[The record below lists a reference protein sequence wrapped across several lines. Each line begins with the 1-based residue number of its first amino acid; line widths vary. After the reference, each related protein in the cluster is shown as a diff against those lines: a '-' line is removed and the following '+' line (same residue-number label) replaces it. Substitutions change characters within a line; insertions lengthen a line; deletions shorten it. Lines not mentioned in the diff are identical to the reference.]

1 MIRKCINTIKY
12 GTAKARAI
20 VLLSLL
26 FGIGAV
32 GAVVCAI
39 VFRQIL
45 LIFAMVA
52 CVFVMI
58 TLAQTLVI
66 QGAVVEDAGN
76 AETRE
81 ERHSGHAKS
90 QDAGKK
96 VDHMKPPVFAK
107 RKKRKD
113 KNTVDGE
120 NSEDNPPV
128 FAKRKRQ
135 QDENAADDENSE
147 EKFADAG
154 HTDADEQVKEDI
166 VTPEDGSK
174 LQEAPDAEGKNGH
187 HKRKKQQKRETDD
200 DGQIVQDKPEQTEEQ
215 PAAALT
221 QETVMTYDRK
231 KVKKTLHKFKVRR
244 EHRMIFVDHSDKLQ
258 VKQTPAYIWVE
269 KKEFH
274 LLLIEQEPR
283 HITIPLYQ
291 IKNITYLKKQPAN
304 EDIDYAAYKGS
315 SVLADM
321 FRPYLPDYSHSTVV
335 DDLSA
340 YKNLYGIGNDI
351 YVTNRSASALF
362 DLLGVEFQVDD
373 RVTMSN
379 KVNIYFKEAYK
390 SNILLRD
397 NVIDANGY
405 ADRISKTLDNLA
417 HSTISYAEFKDTL
430 NLMIRN
436 KLITQEFAS
445 YYMGVRD
452 DLNR

>member
-1 MIRKCINTIKY
+1 MIRKCLNTIKY

-26 FGIGAV
+26 FAIGAV

-45 LIFAMVA
+45 FVFAMIV
-52 CVFVMI
+52 CVFIVI
-58 TLAQTLVI
+58 TLAQTLII
-66 QGAVVEDAGN
+66 QGGVADHAENVEKRDT
-76 AETRE
+76 TR
-81 ERHSGHAKS
+81 SGRMRS
-90 QDAGKK
+90 QDMDKR

-107 RKKRKD
+107 RKKWQDER
-113 KNTVDGE
+113 TADGE
-120 NSEDNPPV
+120 NSEENSPV
-128 FAKRKRQ
+128 FAKRKKR
-135 QDENAADDENSE
+135 QDEKA
-147 EKFADAG
+147 ADAG
-154 HTDADEQVKEDI
+154 YTDTNEQVKDEI

-174 LQEAPDAEGKNGH
+174 LQEAPDAEEKNGH
-187 HKRKKQQKRETDD
+187 HKRKKQQKREADD
-200 DGQIVQDKPEQTEEQ
+200 DGQIAQDNPEQTEEQ

-231 KVKKTLHKFKVRR
+231 KVRKTLHKFKVRR
-244 EHRMIFVDHSDKLQ
+244 DHRMIFVDHSEKLK
-258 VKQTPAYIWVE
+258 VNQTPAYIWVE
-269 KKEFH
+269 KKDFH

-283 HITIPLYQ
+283 HITIPVYQ
-291 IKNITYLKKQPAN
+291 IKEITYLKKQPAN
-304 EDIDYAAYKGS
+304 EDIDYAAYRSS
-315 SVLADM
+315 SVIADL

-362 DLLGVEFQVDD
+362 DLLGVPFQVDD

-417 HSTISYAEFKDTL
+417 HSTVSYAEFKDTL

-452 DLNR
+452 ELSQ

>member
-45 LIFAMVA
+45 LIFAMVV

-107 RKKRKD
+107 RKKR
-113 KNTVDGE
+113 
-120 NSEDNPPV
+120 
-128 FAKRKRQ
+128 
-135 QDENAADDENSE
+135 QDEKA
-147 EKFADAG
+147 ADAG

-166 VTPEDGSK
+166 SMPEDGSK
-174 LQEAPDAEGKNGH
+174 LQEAPGAEEKNGH
-187 HKRKKQQKRETDD
+187 HKRKKQQKREADD
-200 DGQIVQDKPEQTEEQ
+200 DGQIAQDKPKQTEEQ
-215 PAAALT
+215 PVAALT

-321 FRPYLPDYSHSTVV
+321 FRSYLPDYSHSTVV
-335 DDLSA
+335 DDLSG

>member
-1 MIRKCINTIKY
+1 MIRKCLNTIKY

-26 FGIGAV
+26 FAIGAV

-45 LIFAMVA
+45 FVFAMIV
-52 CVFVMI
+52 CVFIVI
-58 TLAQTLVI
+58 TLAQTLII
-66 QGAVVEDAGN
+66 QGGVADHAENVEKRDT
-76 AETRE
+76 TR
-81 ERHSGHAKS
+81 SGRMRS
-90 QDAGKK
+90 QDTDKR

-107 RKKRKD
+107 RKKWQDER
-113 KNTVDGE
+113 TADGE
-120 NSEDNPPV
+120 NSEENSPV
-128 FAKRKRQ
+128 FAKRKKR
-135 QDENAADDENSE
+135 QDEKA
-147 EKFADAG
+147 ADAG
-154 HTDADEQVKEDI
+154 YTDTNEQVKDEI

-187 HKRKKQQKRETDD
+187 HKRKKQQKREADD
-200 DGQIVQDKPEQTEEQ
+200 DGQIAQDNPEQTEEQ

-231 KVKKTLHKFKVRR
+231 KVRKTLHKFKVRR
-244 EHRMIFVDHSDKLQ
+244 DHRMIFVDHSEKLK
-258 VKQTPAYIWVE
+258 VNQTPAYIWVE
-269 KKEFH
+269 KKDFH

-283 HITIPLYQ
+283 HITIPVYQ
-291 IKNITYLKKQPAN
+291 IKEITYLKKQPAN
-304 EDIDYAAYKGS
+304 EDIDYAAYRSS
-315 SVLADM
+315 SVIADL

-362 DLLGVEFQVDD
+362 DLLGVPFQVDD

-417 HSTISYAEFKDTL
+417 HSTVSYAEFKDTL

-452 DLNR
+452 ELSQ

>member
-1 MIRKCINTIKY
+1 MIRKCLNTIKY

-26 FGIGAV
+26 FAIGAV

-45 LIFAMVA
+45 FVFAMIV
-52 CVFVMI
+52 CVFIVI
-58 TLAQTLVI
+58 TLAQTLMI
-66 QGAVVEDAGN
+66 QGGVADHAENVEKRDT
-76 AETRE
+76 TR
-81 ERHSGHAKS
+81 SGRMRS
-90 QDAGKK
+90 QDTDKR

-107 RKKRKD
+107 RKKWQDER
-113 KNTVDGE
+113 NADGE
-120 NSEDNPPV
+120 NSEENSPV
-128 FAKRKRQ
+128 FAKRKKR
-135 QDENAADDENSE
+135 QDEKA
-147 EKFADAG
+147 ADAG
-154 HTDADEQVKEDI
+154 YTDTNEQVKDEI

-174 LQEAPDAEGKNGH
+174 LQEAPDAEEKNGH
-187 HKRKKQQKRETDD
+187 HKRKKQQKREADD
-200 DGQIVQDKPEQTEEQ
+200 DGQIAQDNPEQTEEQ

-231 KVKKTLHKFKVRR
+231 KVRKTLHKFKVRR
-244 EHRMIFVDHSDKLQ
+244 DHRMIFVDHSEKLK
-258 VKQTPAYIWVE
+258 VNQTPAYIWVE
-269 KKEFH
+269 KKDFH

-283 HITIPLYQ
+283 HITIPVYQ
-291 IKNITYLKKQPAN
+291 IKEITYLKKQPAN
-304 EDIDYAAYKGS
+304 EDIDYAAYRSS
-315 SVLADM
+315 SVIADL

-362 DLLGVEFQVDD
+362 DLLGVPFQVDD

-417 HSTISYAEFKDTL
+417 HSTVSYAEFKDTL

-452 DLNR
+452 ELSQ

>member
-1 MIRKCINTIKY
+1 MIRKCVNTIKY

-32 GAVVCAI
+32 GAIVCAI

-45 LIFAMVA
+45 LIFAAVV
-52 CVFVMI
+52 CVFVVI
-58 TLAQTLVI
+58 TLAQTLII
-66 QGAVVEDAGN
+66 QGGVVEDAEN
-76 AETRE
+76 AET
-81 ERHSGHAKS
+81 
-90 QDAGKK
+90 QDTKRPK
-96 VDHMKPPVFAK
+96 RMKPPVFEK
-107 RKKRKD
+107 RKNEK
-113 KNTVDGE
+113 TVDR
-120 NSEDNPPV
+120 EDSKEE
-128 FAKRKRQ
+128 FEDAGSS
-135 QDENAADDENSE
+135 DEDIE
-147 EKFADAG
+147 EKHDR
-154 HTDADEQVKEDI
+154 
-166 VTPEDGSK
+166 
-174 LQEAPDAEGKNGH
+174 
-187 HKRKKQQKRETDD
+187 HKRKKQHKKESDEVRQKM
-200 DGQIVQDKPEQTEEQ
+200 QDKQEQTEEQ
-215 PAAALT
+215 PIVALT
-221 QETVMTYDRK
+221 QETVTTYDRK

-244 EHRMIFVDHSDKLQ
+244 DHRMIFVDRSDKLK

-291 IKNITYLKKQPAN
+291 IKNITYLKKQQAN

-321 FRPYLPDYSHSTVV
+321 FRPYLPDYAHSTVV

-452 DLNR
+452 DLTR

>member
-1 MIRKCINTIKY
+1 MVRKCLNTIKY

-20 VLLSLL
+20 VLLTLL
-26 FGIGAV
+26 FAIGAV

-45 LIFAMVA
+45 LVFAMIV
-52 CVFVMI
+52 CVFIVI
-58 TLAQTLVI
+58 TLAQTLMI
-66 QGAVVEDAGN
+66 QGGVADHAENVEKRDT
-76 AETRE
+76 TR
-81 ERHSGHAKS
+81 SGRMRT
-90 QDAGKK
+90 QDTDKR

-107 RKKRKD
+107 RKKR
-113 KNTVDGE
+113 
-120 NSEDNPPV
+120 
-128 FAKRKRQ
+128 
-135 QDENAADDENSE
+135 QDERTADE
-147 EKFADAG
+147 G
-154 HTDADEQVKEDI
+154 HTDVNEQVKDEI

-174 LQEAPDAEGKNGH
+174 LQEVPDAEGKNGH
-187 HKRKKQQKRETDD
+187 HKRKKQQKREADD
-200 DGQIVQDKPEQTEEQ
+200 DGQIAQDNPEQTEEQ

-231 KVKKTLHKFKVRR
+231 KVRKTLHKFKVRR
-244 EHRMIFVDHSDKLQ
+244 DHRMIFVDHSEKLK
-258 VKQTPAYIWVE
+258 VNQTPAYIWVE
-269 KKEFH
+269 KKDFH

-283 HITIPLYQ
+283 HITIPVYQ
-291 IKNITYLKKQPAN
+291 IKEITYLKKQPAN
-304 EDIDYAAYKGS
+304 ENIDYAAYRSS
-315 SVLADM
+315 SVIADL

-362 DLLGVEFQVDD
+362 DLLGVPFQVDD

-417 HSTISYAEFKDTL
+417 HSTVSYAEFKDTL

-436 KLITQEFAS
+436 KMITQEFAS

-452 DLNR
+452 ELSQ

>member
-1 MIRKCINTIKY
+1 MIRKCLNTIKY

-26 FGIGAV
+26 FAIGAV

-45 LIFAMVA
+45 F
-52 CVFVMI
+52 VFVMIVCVFIVI
-58 TLAQTLVI
+58 TLAQTLMI
-66 QGAVVEDAGN
+66 QGGVADHAENVEKRDT
-76 AETRE
+76 TR
-81 ERHSGHAKS
+81 SGRMRT
-90 QDAGKK
+90 QDTDKR

-107 RKKRKD
+107 RKKR
-113 KNTVDGE
+113 
-120 NSEDNPPV
+120 
-128 FAKRKRQ
+128 
-135 QDENAADDENSE
+135 QDEKAADAE
-147 EKFADAG
+147 
-154 HTDADEQVKEDI
+154 HTDANEQVKDEI

-187 HKRKKQQKRETDD
+187 HKRKKQQKREADD
-200 DGQIVQDKPEQTEEQ
+200 DGQIAQDNPEQTEEQ

-231 KVKKTLHKFKVRR
+231 KVRKTLHKFKVRR
-244 EHRMIFVDHSDKLQ
+244 DHRMIFVDHSEKLK
-258 VKQTPAYIWVE
+258 VNQTPAYIWVE
-269 KKEFH
+269 KKDFH

-283 HITIPLYQ
+283 HITIPVYQ
-291 IKNITYLKKQPAN
+291 IKEITYLKKQPAN
-304 EDIDYAAYKGS
+304 ENIDYAAYRSS
-315 SVLADM
+315 SVIADL

-362 DLLGVEFQVDD
+362 DLLGVPFQVDD

-417 HSTISYAEFKDTL
+417 HSTVSYAEFKDTL

-436 KLITQEFAS
+436 KMITQEFAS
-445 YYMGVRD
+445 YYKGVRD
-452 DLNR
+452 ELSQ

>member
-1 MIRKCINTIKY
+1 MIRKCLNTIKY

-26 FGIGAV
+26 FAIGAV

-45 LIFAMVA
+45 FVFAMIV
-52 CVFVMI
+52 CVFIVI
-58 TLAQTLVI
+58 TLAQTLMI
-66 QGAVVEDAGN
+66 QGGVADHAENVEKRDT
-76 AETRE
+76 TR
-81 ERHSGHAKS
+81 SGRMRS
-90 QDAGKK
+90 QDTDKR

-107 RKKRKD
+107 RKKWQDER
-113 KNTVDGE
+113 NADGE
-120 NSEDNPPV
+120 NSEENSPV
-128 FAKRKRQ
+128 FAKRKKR
-135 QDENAADDENSE
+135 QDEKA
-147 EKFADAG
+147 ADAG
-154 HTDADEQVKEDI
+154 YTDTNEQVKDEI

-174 LQEAPDAEGKNGH
+174 LQEAPDAEEKNGH
-187 HKRKKQQKRETDD
+187 HKRKKQQKREADD
-200 DGQIVQDKPEQTEEQ
+200 DGQIAQDNPEQTEEQ

-231 KVKKTLHKFKVRR
+231 KVRKTLHKFKVRR
-244 EHRMIFVDHSDKLQ
+244 DHRMIFVDHSEKLK
-258 VKQTPAYIWVE
+258 VNQTPAYIWVE
-269 KKEFH
+269 KKDFH

-283 HITIPLYQ
+283 HITIPVYQ
-291 IKNITYLKKQPAN
+291 IKEITYLKKQPAN
-304 EDIDYAAYKGS
+304 EDIDYAAYRSS
-315 SVLADM
+315 SVIADL

-362 DLLGVEFQVDD
+362 DLLGVPFQVDD

-417 HSTISYAEFKDTL
+417 HSTVSYAEFKDTL

-436 KLITQEFAS
+436 KLIMQEFAS

-452 DLNR
+452 ELSQ

>member
-1 MIRKCINTIKY
+1 MIRKCLNTIKY

-26 FGIGAV
+26 FAIGAV

-45 LIFAMVA
+45 FVFAMIV
-52 CVFVMI
+52 CVFIVI
-58 TLAQTLVI
+58 TLAQTLMI
-66 QGAVVEDAGN
+66 QGGVADHAENVEKRDT
-76 AETRE
+76 TR
-81 ERHSGHAKS
+81 SGRMRSRDTDKR
-90 QDAGKK
+90 

-107 RKKRKD
+107 RKKWQDER
-113 KNTVDGE
+113 TADGE
-120 NSEDNPPV
+120 NSEENSPV
-128 FAKRKRQ
+128 FAKRKKR
-135 QDENAADDENSE
+135 QDEKA
-147 EKFADAG
+147 ADAG
-154 HTDADEQVKEDI
+154 YTDTNEQVKDEI

-187 HKRKKQQKRETDD
+187 HKRKKQQKREADD
-200 DGQIVQDKPEQTEEQ
+200 DGQIAQDNPEQTEEQ

-231 KVKKTLHKFKVRR
+231 KVRKTLHKFKVRR
-244 EHRMIFVDHSDKLQ
+244 DHRMIFVDHSEKLK
-258 VKQTPAYIWVE
+258 VNQTPAYIWVE
-269 KKEFH
+269 KKDFH

-283 HITIPLYQ
+283 HITIPVYQ
-291 IKNITYLKKQPAN
+291 IKEITYLKKQPAN
-304 EDIDYAAYKGS
+304 EDIDYAAYRSS
-315 SVLADM
+315 SVIADL

-362 DLLGVEFQVDD
+362 DLLGVPFQVDD

-417 HSTISYAEFKDTL
+417 HSTVSYAEFKDTL

-452 DLNR
+452 ELSQ

>member
-1 MIRKCINTIKY
+1 MIRKCLNTIKY

-26 FGIGAV
+26 FAIGAV

-45 LIFAMVA
+45 FVFAMIV
-52 CVFVMI
+52 CVFIVI
-58 TLAQTLVI
+58 TLAQTLMI
-66 QGAVVEDAGN
+66 QGGVADHAENVEKRDT
-76 AETRE
+76 TR
-81 ERHSGHAKS
+81 SGRMRS
-90 QDAGKK
+90 QDTDKR

-107 RKKRKD
+107 RKKR
-113 KNTVDGE
+113 
-120 NSEDNPPV
+120 
-128 FAKRKRQ
+128 
-135 QDENAADDENSE
+135 QDEKA
-147 EKFADAG
+147 ADAG
-154 HTDADEQVKEDI
+154 YTDTNEQVKDEI

-174 LQEAPDAEGKNGH
+174 LQEAPAAEEKNGH
-187 HKRKKQQKRETDD
+187 HKRKKQQKREVDD
-200 DGQIVQDKPEQTEEQ
+200 DGQIAQDNPEQTEEQ
-215 PAAALT
+215 PAAAIT

-231 KVKKTLHKFKVRR
+231 KVRKTLHKFKVRR
-244 EHRMIFVDHSDKLQ
+244 DHRMIFVDHSEKLK
-258 VKQTPAYIWVE
+258 VNQTPAYIWVE
-269 KKEFH
+269 KKDFH

-283 HITIPLYQ
+283 HITIPVYQ
-291 IKNITYLKKQPAN
+291 IKEITYLKKQPAN
-304 EDIDYAAYKGS
+304 EDIDYAAYRSS
-315 SVLADM
+315 SVIADL

-362 DLLGVEFQVDD
+362 DLLGVPFQVDD

-417 HSTISYAEFKDTL
+417 HSTVSYAEFKDTL

-436 KLITQEFAS
+436 KMITQEFAS

-452 DLNR
+452 ELSQ

>member
-1 MIRKCINTIKY
+1 MIRKCVNTIKY

-26 FGIGAV
+26 FGIGTV
-32 GAVVCAI
+32 GAIVCAI

-45 LIFAMVA
+45 LVFAMIV
-52 CVFVMI
+52 CVFIVI
-58 TLAQTLVI
+58 TLAQTLMI
-66 QGAVVEDAGN
+66 QGGVADHAENVEKRDT
-76 AETRE
+76 TR
-81 ERHSGHAKS
+81 SGRMRT
-90 QDAGKK
+90 QDTDKR

-107 RKKRKD
+107 RKKR
-113 KNTVDGE
+113 
-120 NSEDNPPV
+120 
-128 FAKRKRQ
+128 
-135 QDENAADDENSE
+135 QDERTADE
-147 EKFADAG
+147 G
-154 HTDADEQVKEDI
+154 HTDVNEQVKDEI

-174 LQEAPDAEGKNGH
+174 LQEVPDAEGKNGH
-187 HKRKKQQKRETDD
+187 HKRKKQQKREADD
-200 DGQIVQDKPEQTEEQ
+200 DGQIAQDNPEQTEEQ

-231 KVKKTLHKFKVRR
+231 KVRKTLHKFKVRR
-244 EHRMIFVDHSDKLQ
+244 DHRMIFVDHSEKLK
-258 VKQTPAYIWVE
+258 VNQTPAYIWVE
-269 KKEFH
+269 KKDFH

-283 HITIPLYQ
+283 HITIPVYQ
-291 IKNITYLKKQPAN
+291 IKEITYLKKQPAN
-304 EDIDYAAYKGS
+304 ENIDYAAYRSS
-315 SVLADM
+315 SVIADL

-362 DLLGVEFQVDD
+362 DLLGVPFQVDD

-417 HSTISYAEFKDTL
+417 HSTVSYAEFKDTL

-436 KLITQEFAS
+436 KMITQEFAS

-452 DLNR
+452 ELSQ

>member
-1 MIRKCINTIKY
+1 MIRKCLNTIKY

-26 FGIGAV
+26 FAIGAV

-45 LIFAMVA
+45 FVFAMIV
-52 CVFVMI
+52 CVFIVI
-58 TLAQTLVI
+58 TLAQTLII
-66 QGAVVEDAGN
+66 QGGVADHAENVEKRDSS
-76 AETRE
+76 R
-81 ERHSGHAKS
+81 SGRMRT
-90 QDAGKK
+90 QDADKR

-107 RKKRKD
+107 RKKRQVERAAD
-113 KNTVDGE
+113 SE
-120 NSEDNPPV
+120 NSEENSPV
-128 FAKRKRQ
+128 FAKRKKR
-135 QDENAADDENSE
+135 QDERTADGENSE
-147 EKFADAG
+147 ENFEG
-154 HTDADEQVKEDI
+154 TDTNEQVKEEI

-174 LQEAPDAEGKNGH
+174 LQEAPDAEGKNSH
-187 HKRKKQQKRETDD
+187 HKRKKQQKREADD
-200 DGQIVQDKPEQTEEQ
+200 DGQIAQDQPEQTEEQ
-215 PAAALT
+215 PAAVLT

-231 KVKKTLHKFKVRR
+231 KVRKTLHKFKVRR
-244 EHRMIFVDHSDKLQ
+244 DHRMIFVDHSEKL
-258 VKQTPAYIWVE
+258 KANQTPAYIWVE
-269 KKEFH
+269 KKDFH

-283 HITIPLYQ
+283 HITIPVYQ
-291 IKNITYLKKQPAN
+291 IKEITYLKKQPAN
-304 EDIDYAAYKGS
+304 EDIDYAAYRSS
-315 SVLADM
+315 SVIADL

-362 DLLGVEFQVDD
+362 DLLGVPFQVDD

-452 DLNR
+452 ELSQ

>member
-1 MIRKCINTIKY
+1 MIRKCLNTIKY

-26 FGIGAV
+26 FAIGAV

-45 LIFAMVA
+45 FVFAMIV
-52 CVFVMI
+52 CVFIVI
-58 TLAQTLVI
+58 TLAQTLMI
-66 QGAVVEDAGN
+66 QGGVADHAENVEKRDT
-76 AETRE
+76 TR
-81 ERHSGHAKS
+81 SGRMS
-90 QDAGKK
+90 TQDADKW

-107 RKKRKD
+107 RKKR
-113 KNTVDGE
+113 
-120 NSEDNPPV
+120 
-128 FAKRKRQ
+128 
-135 QDENAADDENSE
+135 QDEKA
-147 EKFADAG
+147 ADAG
-154 HTDADEQVKEDI
+154 HTDTNEQVKDEI

-187 HKRKKQQKRETDD
+187 HKRKKQQKREADD
-200 DGQIVQDKPEQTEEQ
+200 DGQIAQDNPEQTEEQ

-231 KVKKTLHKFKVRR
+231 KVRKTLHKFKVRR
-244 EHRMIFVDHSDKLQ
+244 DHRMIFVDHSEKLK
-258 VKQTPAYIWVE
+258 VNQTPAYIWVE
-269 KKEFH
+269 KKDFH

-283 HITIPLYQ
+283 HITIPVYQ
-291 IKNITYLKKQPAN
+291 IKEITYLKKQPAN
-304 EDIDYAAYKGS
+304 EDIDYAAYRSS
-315 SVLADM
+315 SVIADL

-362 DLLGVEFQVDD
+362 DLLGVPFQVDD

-417 HSTISYAEFKDTL
+417 HSTVSYAEFKDTL

-436 KLITQEFAS
+436 KMITQEFAS

-452 DLNR
+452 ELSQ

>member
-1 MIRKCINTIKY
+1 MIQKCINTIKY

-32 GAVVCAI
+32 GALVCTI

-45 LIFAMVA
+45 FIFAAVVCA
-52 CVFVMI
+52 FIVI

-66 QGAVVEDAGN
+66 QGGVVEDAGN

-90 QDAGKK
+90 QDVEKK
-96 VDHMKPPVFAK
+96 VNHMKPPVFAK

-113 KNTVDGE
+113 ENSVDGE
-120 NSEDNPPV
+120 NSEDNSPV
-128 FAKRKRQ
+128 FAKRKKR
-135 QDENAADDENSE
+135 QDEKA
-147 EKFADAG
+147 ADAG
-154 HTDADEQVKEDI
+154 HTDANEQVKEDN
-166 VTPEDGSK
+166 VTPEDDSK
-174 LQEAPDAEGKNGH
+174 LQEAQDAEGKNGH

-200 DGQIVQDKPEQTEEQ
+200 DGQIAQDKPEQTEEQ
-215 PAAALT
+215 PVAALT

-231 KVKKTLHKFKVRR
+231 RVKKTLHKFKVRR
-244 EHRMIFVDHSDKLQ
+244 EHRMIFVDRSEKL
-258 VKQTPAYIWVE
+258 KANQTPAYIWVE
-269 KKEFH
+269 KKDFH

-452 DLNR
+452 ELSR

>member
-1 MIRKCINTIKY
+1 MIRKCLNTIKY

-26 FGIGAV
+26 FAIGAV

-45 LIFAMVA
+45 FVFAMIVCA
-52 CVFVMI
+52 FIVI
-58 TLAQTLVI
+58 TLAQTLMI
-66 QGAVVEDAGN
+66 QGGVADH
-76 AETRE
+76 AENVKKRDTTR
-81 ERHSGHAKS
+81 SGRMKT
-90 QDAGKK
+90 QDADKR

-107 RKKRKD
+107 RKKR
-113 KNTVDGE
+113 
-120 NSEDNPPV
+120 
-128 FAKRKRQ
+128 
-135 QDENAADDENSE
+135 QDERA
-147 EKFADAG
+147 ADAG
-154 HTDADEQVKEDI
+154 HTDANEQVKDEI
-166 VTPEDGSK
+166 VTSEDGSK

-187 HKRKKQQKRETDD
+187 HKRKKQQKREADD
-200 DGQIVQDKPEQTEEQ
+200 DGQIAQDNPEQTEEQ

-231 KVKKTLHKFKVRR
+231 KVRKTLHKFKVRR
-244 EHRMIFVDHSDKLQ
+244 DHRMIFVDHSEKLK
-258 VKQTPAYIWVE
+258 VNQTPAYIWVE
-269 KKEFH
+269 KKDFH

-283 HITIPLYQ
+283 HITIPVYQ
-291 IKNITYLKKQPAN
+291 IKEITYLKKQPAN
-304 EDIDYAAYKGS
+304 EDIDYAAYRSS
-315 SVLADM
+315 SVIADL

-362 DLLGVEFQVDD
+362 DLLGVPFQVDD

-417 HSTISYAEFKDTL
+417 HSTVSYAEFKDTL

-436 KLITQEFAS
+436 KMITQEFAS

-452 DLNR
+452 ELSQ

>member
-1 MIRKCINTIKY
+1 MIRKCLNTIKY

-26 FGIGAV
+26 FAIGAV

-45 LIFAMVA
+45 F
-52 CVFVMI
+52 VFVMIVCVFIVI
-58 TLAQTLVI
+58 TLAQTLMI
-66 QGAVVEDAGN
+66 QGGGADHAENVEKRDT
-76 AETRE
+76 TR
-81 ERHSGHAKS
+81 SGRMRT
-90 QDAGKK
+90 QDTDKR

-107 RKKRKD
+107 RKKR
-113 KNTVDGE
+113 
-120 NSEDNPPV
+120 
-128 FAKRKRQ
+128 
-135 QDENAADDENSE
+135 QDEKAADAE
-147 EKFADAG
+147 
-154 HTDADEQVKEDI
+154 HTDVNEQIKDEI

-187 HKRKKQQKRETDD
+187 HKRKKQQKREADD
-200 DGQIVQDKPEQTEEQ
+200 DGQIAQDNPEQTEEQ

-231 KVKKTLHKFKVRR
+231 KVRKTLHKFKVRR
-244 EHRMIFVDHSDKLQ
+244 DHRMIFVDHSEKLK
-258 VKQTPAYIWVE
+258 VNQTPAYIWVE
-269 KKEFH
+269 KKDFH

-283 HITIPLYQ
+283 HITIPVYQ
-291 IKNITYLKKQPAN
+291 IKEITYLKKQPAN
-304 EDIDYAAYKGS
+304 ENIDYAAYRSS
-315 SVLADM
+315 SVIADL

-362 DLLGVEFQVDD
+362 DLLGVPFQVDD

-417 HSTISYAEFKDTL
+417 HSTVSYAEFKDTL

-436 KLITQEFAS
+436 KMITQEFAS
-445 YYMGVRD
+445 YYKGVRD
-452 DLNR
+452 ELSQ

>member
-45 LIFAMVA
+45 LIFAMVV

-107 RKKRKD
+107 RKKR
-113 KNTVDGE
+113 
-120 NSEDNPPV
+120 
-128 FAKRKRQ
+128 
-135 QDENAADDENSE
+135 QDEKA
-147 EKFADAG
+147 ADAG

-166 VTPEDGSK
+166 SMPEDGSK
-174 LQEAPDAEGKNGH
+174 LQEAPGAEEKNGH
-187 HKRKKQQKRETDD
+187 HKRKKQQKREADD
-200 DGQIVQDKPEQTEEQ
+200 DGQIAQDKPKQTEEQ
-215 PAAALT
+215 PVAALT

-258 VKQTPAYIWVE
+258 VKQTPAYIWLE

-321 FRPYLPDYSHSTVV
+321 FRSYLPDYLHSTVV

>member
-1 MIRKCINTIKY
+1 MIRKCLNTIKY

-26 FGIGAV
+26 FAIGAV
-32 GAVVCAI
+32 GAIVCAI

-45 LIFAMVA
+45 FIFAAVV
-52 CVFVMI
+52 CVFVVI
-58 TLAQTLVI
+58 TMAQTLII
-66 QGAVVEDAGN
+66 QGGVVEDAEN
-76 AETRE
+76 AEKQGTKRS
-81 ERHSGHAKS
+81 RRAKT
-90 QDAGKK
+90 QDVDKK
-96 VDHMKPPVFAK
+96 VDHMKPPAFAK
-107 RKKRKD
+107 RKKR
-113 KNTVDGE
+113 
-120 NSEDNPPV
+120 
-128 FAKRKRQ
+128 
-135 QDENAADDENSE
+135 QDEKEASNVE
-147 EKFADAG
+147 EEHDR
-154 HTDADEQVKEDI
+154 
-166 VTPEDGSK
+166 
-174 LQEAPDAEGKNGH
+174 
-187 HKRKKQQKRETDD
+187 HKRKKRQKKEADD
-200 DGQIVQDKPEQTEEQ
+200 VGQESQDKQVQTEAETIV
-215 PAAALT
+215 PLT
-221 QETVMTYDRK
+221 QETVTTYDRK
-231 KVKKTLHKFKVRR
+231 KVKRTLHKFKVRR
-244 EHRMIFVDHSDKLQ
+244 DHRMIFVDRSEKL
-258 VKQTPAYIWVE
+258 KANQTPAYIWVE
-269 KKEFH
+269 KKDLH

-283 HITIPLYQ
+283 HITIPIYQ
-291 IKNITYLKKQPAN
+291 IKEITYLKKQPAN
-304 EDIDYAAYKGS
+304 EDIDYAAFRGS
-315 SVLADM
+315 SVIADM

-351 YVTNRSASALF
+351 YVTNRSAAALF
-362 DLLGVEFQVDD
+362 DLLGVPFQVDD

-452 DLNR
+452 NLTR

>member
-1 MIRKCINTIKY
+1 MIRKCLNTIKY

-26 FGIGAV
+26 FAIGAV

-45 LIFAMVA
+45 FVFAMIV
-52 CVFVMI
+52 CVFIVI
-58 TLAQTLVI
+58 TLAQTLMI
-66 QGAVVEDAGN
+66 QGGVADHAENVEKRDT
-76 AETRE
+76 TR
-81 ERHSGHAKS
+81 SGRMRS
-90 QDAGKK
+90 QDTDKR

-107 RKKRKD
+107 RKKR
-113 KNTVDGE
+113 
-120 NSEDNPPV
+120 
-128 FAKRKRQ
+128 
-135 QDENAADDENSE
+135 QDEKA
-147 EKFADAG
+147 ADAG
-154 HTDADEQVKEDI
+154 YTDTNEQVKDEI

-174 LQEAPDAEGKNGH
+174 LQEAPDAEEKNGH
-187 HKRKKQQKRETDD
+187 HKRKKQQKREVDD
-200 DGQIVQDKPEQTEEQ
+200 DGQIAQDNPEQTEEQ
-215 PAAALT
+215 PAAAIT

-231 KVKKTLHKFKVRR
+231 KVRKTLHKFKVRR
-244 EHRMIFVDHSDKLQ
+244 DHRMIFVDHSEKLK
-258 VKQTPAYIWVE
+258 VNQTPAYIWVE
-269 KKEFH
+269 KKDFH

-283 HITIPLYQ
+283 HITIPVYQ
-291 IKNITYLKKQPAN
+291 IKEITYLKKQPAN
-304 EDIDYAAYKGS
+304 EDIDYAAYRSS
-315 SVLADM
+315 SVIADL

-362 DLLGVEFQVDD
+362 DLLGVPFQVDD

-417 HSTISYAEFKDTL
+417 HSTVSYAEFKDTL

-436 KLITQEFAS
+436 KMITQEFAS

-452 DLNR
+452 ELSQ

>member
-1 MIRKCINTIKY
+1 MIRKCLNTIKY

-26 FGIGAV
+26 FAIGAV

-45 LIFAMVA
+45 FVFAMIV
-52 CVFVMI
+52 CVFIVI
-58 TLAQTLVI
+58 TLAQTLMI
-66 QGAVVEDAGN
+66 QGGVADHAENVEKRDT
-76 AETRE
+76 TR
-81 ERHSGHAKS
+81 SGRMRT
-90 QDAGKK
+90 QDTDKR

-107 RKKRKD
+107 RKKR
-113 KNTVDGE
+113 
-120 NSEDNPPV
+120 
-128 FAKRKRQ
+128 
-135 QDENAADDENSE
+135 QDEKA
-147 EKFADAG
+147 ADAG
-154 HTDADEQVKEDI
+154 YTDTNEQVKDEI

-174 LQEAPDAEGKNGH
+174 LQEAPDAEEKNGH
-187 HKRKKQQKRETDD
+187 HKRKKQQKREADD
-200 DGQIVQDKPEQTEEQ
+200 DGQIAQDNPEQTEEQ

-231 KVKKTLHKFKVRR
+231 KVRKTLHKFKVRR
-244 EHRMIFVDHSDKLQ
+244 DHRMIFVDHSEKLK
-258 VKQTPAYIWVE
+258 VNQTPAYIWVE
-269 KKEFH
+269 KKDFH

-283 HITIPLYQ
+283 HITIPVYK
-291 IKNITYLKKQPAN
+291 IKEITYLKKQPAN
-304 EDIDYAAYKGS
+304 EDIDYAAYRSS
-315 SVLADM
+315 SVIADL

-362 DLLGVEFQVDD
+362 DLLGVPFQVDD

-417 HSTISYAEFKDTL
+417 HSTVSYAEFKDTL

-436 KLITQEFAS
+436 KMITQEFAS

-452 DLNR
+452 ELSQ

>member
-1 MIRKCINTIKY
+1 MIRKCLNTIKY

-26 FGIGAV
+26 FAIGAV

-45 LIFAMVA
+45 FVFAMIV
-52 CVFVMI
+52 CVFIVI
-58 TLAQTLVI
+58 TLAQTLMI
-66 QGAVVEDAGN
+66 QGGVADHAENVEKRDT
-76 AETRE
+76 TR
-81 ERHSGHAKS
+81 SGRMRT
-90 QDAGKK
+90 QDADKR
-96 VDHMKPPVFAK
+96 VNHMKPPVFAK
-107 RKKRKD
+107 RKKR
-113 KNTVDGE
+113 
-120 NSEDNPPV
+120 
-128 FAKRKRQ
+128 
-135 QDENAADDENSE
+135 QDEKAADAE
-147 EKFADAG
+147 
-154 HTDADEQVKEDI
+154 HTDVNEQIKDEI

-187 HKRKKQQKRETDD
+187 HKRKKQQKREADD
-200 DGQIVQDKPEQTEEQ
+200 DGQIAQDNPEQTEEQ

-231 KVKKTLHKFKVRR
+231 KVRKTLHKFKVRR
-244 EHRMIFVDHSDKLQ
+244 DHRMIFVDHSEKLK
-258 VKQTPAYIWVE
+258 VNQTPAYIWVE
-269 KKEFH
+269 KKDFH

-283 HITIPLYQ
+283 HITIPVYQ
-291 IKNITYLKKQPAN
+291 IKEITYLKKQPAN
-304 EDIDYAAYKGS
+304 ENIDYAAYRSS
-315 SVLADM
+315 SVIADL

-362 DLLGVEFQVDD
+362 DLLGVPFQVDD
-373 RVTMSN
+373 RVTLSN

-417 HSTISYAEFKDTL
+417 HSTVSYAEFKDTL

-452 DLNR
+452 ELSQ

>member
-1 MIRKCINTIKY
+1 MIRKCLNTIKY

-26 FGIGAV
+26 FAIGAV

-45 LIFAMVA
+45 F
-52 CVFVMI
+52 VFVMIVCVFIVI
-58 TLAQTLVI
+58 TLAQTLMI
-66 QGAVVEDAGN
+66 QGGVADHAENVEKRDT
-76 AETRE
+76 TR
-81 ERHSGHAKS
+81 SGRMRT
-90 QDAGKK
+90 QDTDKR

-107 RKKRKD
+107 RKKR
-113 KNTVDGE
+113 
-120 NSEDNPPV
+120 
-128 FAKRKRQ
+128 
-135 QDENAADDENSE
+135 QDEKAADAE
-147 EKFADAG
+147 
-154 HTDADEQVKEDI
+154 HTDVNEQIKDEI

-187 HKRKKQQKRETDD
+187 HKRKKQQKREADD
-200 DGQIVQDKPEQTEEQ
+200 DGQIAQDNPEQTEEQ

-231 KVKKTLHKFKVRR
+231 KVRKTLHKFKVRR
-244 EHRMIFVDHSDKLQ
+244 DHRMIFVDHSEKLK
-258 VKQTPAYIWVE
+258 VNQTPAYIWVE
-269 KKEFH
+269 KKDFH

-283 HITIPLYQ
+283 HITIPVYQ
-291 IKNITYLKKQPAN
+291 IKEITYLKKQPAN
-304 EDIDYAAYKGS
+304 EDIDYAAYRSS
-315 SVLADM
+315 SVIADL

-362 DLLGVEFQVDD
+362 DLLGVPFQVDD

-417 HSTISYAEFKDTL
+417 HSTVSYAEFKDTL

-436 KLITQEFAS
+436 KMITQEFAS

-452 DLNR
+452 ELSQ

>member
-1 MIRKCINTIKY
+1 MIRKCLNTIKY

-26 FGIGAV
+26 FAIGAV

-45 LIFAMVA
+45 FVFAMIV
-52 CVFVMI
+52 CVFIVI
-58 TLAQTLVI
+58 TLAQTLMI
-66 QGAVVEDAGN
+66 QGGVADHAENVEKRDT
-76 AETRE
+76 TR
-81 ERHSGHAKS
+81 SGRMRS
-90 QDAGKK
+90 QDTDKR

-107 RKKRKD
+107 HKKWQDER
-113 KNTVDGE
+113 TADGE
-120 NSEDNPPV
+120 NSEENSPV
-128 FAKRKRQ
+128 FAKRKKR
-135 QDENAADDENSE
+135 QDEKA
-147 EKFADAG
+147 ADAG
-154 HTDADEQVKEDI
+154 YTDTNEQVKDEI

-174 LQEAPDAEGKNGH
+174 LQEAPDAEEKNGH
-187 HKRKKQQKRETDD
+187 HKRKKQQKREADD
-200 DGQIVQDKPEQTEEQ
+200 DGQIAQDNPEQTEEQ

-231 KVKKTLHKFKVRR
+231 KVRKTLHKFKVRR
-244 EHRMIFVDHSDKLQ
+244 DHRMIFVDHSEKLK
-258 VKQTPAYIWVE
+258 VNQTPAYIWVE
-269 KKEFH
+269 KKDFH

-283 HITIPLYQ
+283 HITIPVYQ
-291 IKNITYLKKQPAN
+291 IKEITYLKKQPAN
-304 EDIDYAAYKGS
+304 EDIDYAAYRSS
-315 SVLADM
+315 SVIADL

-362 DLLGVEFQVDD
+362 DLLGVPFQVDD

-417 HSTISYAEFKDTL
+417 HSTVSYAEFKDTL

-452 DLNR
+452 ELSQ

>member
-1 MIRKCINTIKY
+1 MIRKCLNTIKY

-26 FGIGAV
+26 FAIGAV

-45 LIFAMVA
+45 FVFAMIV
-52 CVFVMI
+52 CVFIVI
-58 TLAQTLVI
+58 TLAQTLII
-66 QGAVVEDAGN
+66 QGGVADHAENVEKRDSS
-76 AETRE
+76 R
-81 ERHSGHAKS
+81 SGRMRT
-90 QDAGKK
+90 QDADKR

-107 RKKRKD
+107 RKKRQAEKAA
-113 KNTVDGE
+113 DGDNSEE
-120 NSEDNPPV
+120 NSPV
-128 FAKRKRQ
+128 FAKRKKRQ
-135 QDENAADDENSE
+135 AEKAADGENSE
-147 EKFADAG
+147 ENFED
-154 HTDADEQVKEDI
+154 TDAEE
-166 VTPEDGSK
+166 E
-174 LQEAPDAEGKNGH
+174 NGH
-187 HKRKKQQKRETDD
+187 HKRKKQQKREADD
-200 DGQIVQDKPEQTEEQ
+200 DGQIAQDQPEQTEEQ

-221 QETVMTYDRK
+221 QESVMTYDRK
-231 KVKKTLHKFKVRR
+231 KVRKTLHKFKVRR
-244 EHRMIFVDHSDKLQ
+244 DHRMIMVDHSEKL
-258 VKQTPAYIWVE
+258 KTNQTPAYIWVE
-269 KKEFH
+269 KKDFH

-283 HITIPLYQ
+283 HITIPVYQ
-291 IKNITYLKKQPAN
+291 IKEITYLKKQPAN
-304 EDIDYAAYKGS
+304 EDIDYAAYRSS
-315 SVLADM
+315 SVIADL

-362 DLLGVEFQVDD
+362 DLLGVPFQVDD

-452 DLNR
+452 ELSQ

>member
-1 MIRKCINTIKY
+1 MIQKCFNTIKY

-32 GAVVCAI
+32 GAVVCTI

-45 LIFAMVA
+45 FIFAAVVCA
-52 CVFVMI
+52 FIVI

-66 QGAVVEDAGN
+66 QGGVVEDAGN

-96 VDHMKPPVFAK
+96 VDHMKLPVFAK

-113 KNTVDGE
+113 ENSVDGE
-120 NSEDNPPV
+120 NSEDNSPV
-128 FAKRKRQ
+128 FAKRKKR
-135 QDENAADDENSE
+135 QDEKA
-147 EKFADAG
+147 ADAG
-154 HTDADEQVKEDI
+154 HTDANEQVKEDI
-166 VTPEDGSK
+166 VTLEDDSK
-174 LQEAPDAEGKNGH
+174 LQEAQDAEGKNGH
-187 HKRKKQQKRETDD
+187 HKRKKQQMRETDD
-200 DGQIVQDKPEQTEEQ
+200 DGQIAQNKPEQTEEQ
-215 PAAALT
+215 PVAALT

-244 EHRMIFVDHSDKLQ
+244 EHRMIFVDRSEKL
-258 VKQTPAYIWVE
+258 KANQTPAYIWVE

-452 DLNR
+452 ELSR

>member
-1 MIRKCINTIKY
+1 MIRKCFNTIKY
-12 GTAKARAI
+12 GTAKARAV

-45 LIFAMVA
+45 LIFAAVV
-52 CVFVMI
+52 CVFVVI
-58 TLAQTLVI
+58 TLAQTLMI
-66 QGAVVEDAGN
+66 QGGVVEDAEN
-76 AETRE
+76 VEMQDTK
-81 ERHSGHAKS
+81 HSKHTKP
-90 QDAGKK
+90 QDVDKK
-96 VDHMKPPVFAK
+96 VDHMKPPIFVK
-107 RKKRKD
+107 RKKRQDEK
-113 KNTVDGE
+113 TVNRE
-120 NSEDNPPV
+120 NS
-128 FAKRKRQ
+128 K
-135 QDENAADDENSE
+135 E
-147 EKFADAG
+147 EFGDAG
-154 HTDADEQVKEDI
+154 SPDADEESQMVEDI
-166 VTPEDGSK
+166 SAVKDGPELK
-174 LQEAPDAEGKNGH
+174 EALDIEDKH
-187 HKRKKQQKRETDD
+187 DKHKRKKQQTKEVDD
-200 DGQIVQDKPEQTEEQ
+200 VGQMAQDKQEQPEEQ
-215 PAAALT
+215 PIVALT
-221 QETVMTYDRK
+221 QETVTTYDRK

-244 EHRMIFVDHSDKLQ
+244 DHRMVFVDRSDKLK

-291 IKNITYLKKQPAN
+291 IKNITYLKKQLAN
-304 EDIDYAAYKGS
+304 EDIDYAVYRGDN
-315 SVLADM
+315 VLADM

-452 DLNR
+452 ELRQ

>member
-1 MIRKCINTIKY
+1 MIRKCLNTIKY

-26 FGIGAV
+26 FAIGAV

-45 LIFAMVA
+45 F
-52 CVFVMI
+52 VFVMIVCVFIVI
-58 TLAQTLVI
+58 TLAQTLMI
-66 QGAVVEDAGN
+66 QGGVADHAENVEKRDT
-76 AETRE
+76 TR
-81 ERHSGHAKS
+81 SGRMRS
-90 QDAGKK
+90 QDTDKR

-107 RKKRKD
+107 RKKR
-113 KNTVDGE
+113 
-120 NSEDNPPV
+120 
-128 FAKRKRQ
+128 
-135 QDENAADDENSE
+135 QDEKA
-147 EKFADAG
+147 ADAG
-154 HTDADEQVKEDI
+154 HTDANEQVKDEI

-174 LQEAPDAEGKNGH
+174 LQEAPDAEEKNGH
-187 HKRKKQQKRETDD
+187 HKRKKQQKREADD
-200 DGQIVQDKPEQTEEQ
+200 DGQIAQDNPEQTEEQ

-231 KVKKTLHKFKVRR
+231 KVRKTLHKFKVRR
-244 EHRMIFVDHSDKLQ
+244 DHRMIFVDHSEKLK
-258 VKQTPAYIWVE
+258 VNQTPAYIWVE
-269 KKEFH
+269 KKDFH

-283 HITIPLYQ
+283 HITIPVYQ
-291 IKNITYLKKQPAN
+291 IKEITYLKKQPAN
-304 EDIDYAAYKGS
+304 EDIDYAAYRSS
-315 SVLADM
+315 SVIADL

-362 DLLGVEFQVDD
+362 DLLGVPFQVDD

-417 HSTISYAEFKDTL
+417 HSTVSYAEFKDTL

-436 KLITQEFAS
+436 KMITQEFAS

-452 DLNR
+452 ELSQ

>member
-1 MIRKCINTIKY
+1 MIRKCLNTINY

-26 FGIGAV
+26 FAIGAV

-45 LIFAMVA
+45 FVFAMIV
-52 CVFVMI
+52 CVFIVI
-58 TLAQTLVI
+58 TLAQTLMI
-66 QGAVVEDAGN
+66 QGGVADHAENVEKRDT
-76 AETRE
+76 TR
-81 ERHSGHAKS
+81 SGRMS
-90 QDAGKK
+90 TQDADKW

-107 RKKRKD
+107 CKKR
-113 KNTVDGE
+113 
-120 NSEDNPPV
+120 
-128 FAKRKRQ
+128 
-135 QDENAADDENSE
+135 QDEKA
-147 EKFADAG
+147 ADAG
-154 HTDADEQVKEDI
+154 HTDANEQVKDDI
-166 VTPEDGSK
+166 STPEDGSK

-187 HKRKKQQKRETDD
+187 HKRKKQQKREADD
-200 DGQIVQDKPEQTEEQ
+200 DGQIAQDNPEQMEEQ

-231 KVKKTLHKFKVRR
+231 KVRKTLHKFKVRR
-244 EHRMIFVDHSDKLQ
+244 DHRMIFVDHSEKLK
-258 VKQTPAYIWVE
+258 VNQTPAYIWVE
-269 KKEFH
+269 KKDFH

-283 HITIPLYQ
+283 HITIPVYQ
-291 IKNITYLKKQPAN
+291 IKKITYLKKQPAN
-304 EDIDYAAYKGS
+304 EDIDYAAYRSS
-315 SVLADM
+315 SVIADL

-362 DLLGVEFQVDD
+362 DLLGVPFQVDD

-417 HSTISYAEFKDTL
+417 HSTVSYAEFKDTL

-436 KLITQEFAS
+436 KMITQEFAS

-452 DLNR
+452 ELSQ

>member
-1 MIRKCINTIKY
+1 MIRKCLNTIKY

-26 FGIGAV
+26 FAIGAV

-45 LIFAMVA
+45 FVFAMIV
-52 CVFVMI
+52 CVFIVI
-58 TLAQTLVI
+58 TLAQTLMI
-66 QGAVVEDAGN
+66 QGGVADHAENVEKRDT
-76 AETRE
+76 TR
-81 ERHSGHAKS
+81 SGRMRTQEADKW
-90 QDAGKK
+90 

-107 RKKRKD
+107 RKKR
-113 KNTVDGE
+113 
-120 NSEDNPPV
+120 
-128 FAKRKRQ
+128 
-135 QDENAADDENSE
+135 QDEKA
-147 EKFADAG
+147 ADAG
-154 HTDADEQVKEDI
+154 HTDTNEQVKDEI

-174 LQEAPDAEGKNGH
+174 LQEAPDAEEKNGH
-187 HKRKKQQKRETDD
+187 HKRKKQQKREADD
-200 DGQIVQDKPEQTEEQ
+200 DGQIAQDNPEQTEEQ

-231 KVKKTLHKFKVRR
+231 KIRKTLHKFKVRR
-244 EHRMIFVDHSDKLQ
+244 DHRMIFVDHSEKLK
-258 VKQTPAYIWVE
+258 VNQTPAYIWVE
-269 KKEFH
+269 KKDFH

-283 HITIPLYQ
+283 HITIPVYQ
-291 IKNITYLKKQPAN
+291 IKEITYLKKQPAN
-304 EDIDYAAYKGS
+304 EDIDYAAYRSS
-315 SVLADM
+315 SVIADL

-362 DLLGVEFQVDD
+362 DLLGVPFQVDD

-417 HSTISYAEFKDTL
+417 HSTVSYAEFKDTL

-436 KLITQEFAS
+436 KMITQEFAS

-452 DLNR
+452 ELSQ

>member
-1 MIRKCINTIKY
+1 MIRKCLNTIKY

-26 FGIGAV
+26 FAIGAV

-45 LIFAMVA
+45 FVFAMIV
-52 CVFVMI
+52 CVFIVI
-58 TLAQTLVI
+58 TLAQTLMI
-66 QGAVVEDAGN
+66 QGGVADHAENVEKRDT
-76 AETRE
+76 TR
-81 ERHSGHAKS
+81 SGRMS
-90 QDAGKK
+90 TQDADKW

-107 RKKRKD
+107 RKKR
-113 KNTVDGE
+113 
-120 NSEDNPPV
+120 
-128 FAKRKRQ
+128 
-135 QDENAADDENSE
+135 QDEKA
-147 EKFADAG
+147 ADAG
-154 HTDADEQVKEDI
+154 YTDTNEQVKDEI

-187 HKRKKQQKRETDD
+187 HKRKKQQKREADD
-200 DGQIVQDKPEQTEEQ
+200 DGQIAQDNPEQTEEQ

-231 KVKKTLHKFKVRR
+231 KVRKTLHKFKVRR
-244 EHRMIFVDHSDKLQ
+244 DHRMIFVDHSEKLK
-258 VKQTPAYIWVE
+258 VNQTPAYIWVE
-269 KKEFH
+269 KKDFH

-283 HITIPLYQ
+283 HITIPVYQ
-291 IKNITYLKKQPAN
+291 IKEITYQKKQPAN
-304 EDIDYAAYKGS
+304 EDIDYAAYRSS
-315 SVLADM
+315 SVIADL

-362 DLLGVEFQVDD
+362 DLLGVPFQVDD

-417 HSTISYAEFKDTL
+417 HSTVSYAEFKDTL

-436 KLITQEFAS
+436 KMITQEFAS

-452 DLNR
+452 ELSQ

>member
-1 MIRKCINTIKY
+1 MIQKCINTIKY

-32 GAVVCAI
+32 GALVCTI

-45 LIFAMVA
+45 FIFAAVVCA
-52 CVFVMI
+52 FVVI

-66 QGAVVEDAGN
+66 QGGVVEDAGN

-90 QDAGKK
+90 QDAEKK
-96 VDHMKPPVFAK
+96 VDHMKPPVLFAK

-113 KNTVDGE
+113 ENSVDGE
-120 NSEDNPPV
+120 NSEDNSPL
-128 FAKRKRQ
+128 FAKRKKR
-135 QDENAADDENSE
+135 QDEKA
-147 EKFADAG
+147 ADAG
-154 HTDADEQVKEDI
+154 HTDANEQVKEDN
-166 VTPEDGSK
+166 VTTEDDSK
-174 LQEAPDAEGKNGH
+174 LQEAQDAEEKNGH

-200 DGQIVQDKPEQTEEQ
+200 DGQIAQDKPEQTEEQ
-215 PAAALT
+215 PVAALT

-231 KVKKTLHKFKVRR
+231 RVKKTLHKFKVRR
-244 EHRMIFVDHSDKLQ
+244 EHRMIFVDRSEKL
-258 VKQTPAYIWVE
+258 KANQTPAYIWVE
-269 KKEFH
+269 KKDFH

-291 IKNITYLKKQPAN
+291 IKKITYLKKQPAN

-452 DLNR
+452 ELSR

>member
-1 MIRKCINTIKY
+1 MIQKCINTIKY

-32 GAVVCAI
+32 GAVVCTI

-45 LIFAMVA
+45 FIFAAVVCA
-52 CVFVMI
+52 FIVI

-66 QGAVVEDAGN
+66 QGGVVEDAGN
-76 AETRE
+76 TETRE

-113 KNTVDGE
+113 ENTVDGE
-120 NSEDNPPV
+120 NSEDNSPV
-128 FAKRKRQ
+128 FAKRKKR
-135 QDENAADDENSE
+135 QDEKA
-147 EKFADAG
+147 ADAG
-154 HTDADEQVKEDI
+154 HTDANEQVKEDI
-166 VTPEDGSK
+166 VTPEDDSK
-174 LQEAPDAEGKNGH
+174 LQETQDAEEKNGH
-187 HKRKKQQKRETDD
+187 HKRKKRQKRETDD
-200 DGQIVQDKPEQTEEQ
+200 DGQISQDKPEQTEEQ
-215 PAAALT
+215 PVAALT

-231 KVKKTLHKFKVRR
+231 RVKKTLHKFKVRR
-244 EHRMIFVDHSDKLQ
+244 EHRMIFVDRSEKL
-258 VKQTPAYIWVE
+258 KANQTPAYIWVE
-269 KKEFH
+269 KKDFH

-452 DLNR
+452 ELSR

>member
-1 MIRKCINTIKY
+1 MIRKCLNTIKY

-26 FGIGAV
+26 FAIAAV

-45 LIFAMVA
+45 FVFAMIV
-52 CVFVMI
+52 CVFIVI
-58 TLAQTLVI
+58 TLAQTLMI
-66 QGAVVEDAGN
+66 QGGVADHAENVEKRDT
-76 AETRE
+76 TR
-81 ERHSGHAKS
+81 SGRMRT
-90 QDAGKK
+90 QDTDKQ

-107 RKKRKD
+107 RKKR
-113 KNTVDGE
+113 
-120 NSEDNPPV
+120 
-128 FAKRKRQ
+128 
-135 QDENAADDENSE
+135 QDEKA
-147 EKFADAG
+147 ADAG
-154 HTDADEQVKEDI
+154 YTDTNEQIKDEI

-187 HKRKKQQKRETDD
+187 HKRKKQQKREADD
-200 DGQIVQDKPEQTEEQ
+200 DGQIAQDNPEQTEEQ

-231 KVKKTLHKFKVRR
+231 KVRKTLHKFKVRR
-244 EHRMIFVDHSDKLQ
+244 DHRMIFVDHSEKLK
-258 VKQTPAYIWVE
+258 VNQTPAYIWVE
-269 KKEFH
+269 KKDFH

-283 HITIPLYQ
+283 HITIPVYQ
-291 IKNITYLKKQPAN
+291 IKEITYLKKQPAN
-304 EDIDYAAYKGS
+304 EDIDYAAYRSS
-315 SVLADM
+315 SVIADL

-335 DDLSA
+335 DDLSV

-362 DLLGVEFQVDD
+362 DLLGVPFQVDD

-417 HSTISYAEFKDTL
+417 HSTVSYAEFKDTL

-436 KLITQEFAS
+436 KMITQEFAS

-452 DLNR
+452 ELSQ